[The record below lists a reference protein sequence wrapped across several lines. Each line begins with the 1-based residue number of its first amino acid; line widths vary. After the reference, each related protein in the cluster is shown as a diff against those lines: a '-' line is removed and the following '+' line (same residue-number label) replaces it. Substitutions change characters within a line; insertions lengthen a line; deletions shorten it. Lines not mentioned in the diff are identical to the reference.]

1 MKNVNDQH
9 QESMSGSERFAIWI
23 TGKIGT
29 MGFFYII
36 FIWTLSW
43 LLWNAF
49 APQTLRFD
57 PYPAFVLW
65 LFLSNM
71 IQIFLMP
78 LLMIGQNIQGKH
90 QELLAEN
97 DFEVNQHSA
106 KSIAILLEKIEELNK
121 KIDGLEKRVQE

>member
-1 MKNVNDQH
+1 MKNVNHQH
-9 QESMSGSERFAIWI
+9 RARMSRSDRFALWI

-29 MGFFYII
+29 MGFFYVI
-36 FIWTLSW
+36 FLWTITW
-43 LLWNAF
+43 LGWNTL
-49 APQTLRFD
+49 APDNLRFD

-65 LFLSNM
+65 LFMSNM

-106 KSIAILLEKIEELNK
+106 AVIAQLQAQLESLHQ
-121 KIDGLEKRVQE
+121 KIDRLQRQ